1 MTESLESVLS
11 LQPDWLKQR
20 TTETAIWAY
29 AELRKTMVTQVL
41 NEKLWRGE
49 PSPQLRSEPNWPAVL
64 TFARRYVTAS
74 QAGAKAN

>member
-1 MTESLESVLS
+1 
-11 LQPDWLKQR
+11 
-20 TTETAIWAY
+20 
-29 AELRKTMVTQVL
+29 MVTQVL